1 MATRHAVTKHS
12 KQGSSRTAAD
22 AHPVPRTSP
31 VSAYESRYLGVRD
44 ADRVVRWLSAS
55 KGTASHAR
63 VVRIRRELEDLR
75 SKFMAHSGAYQHIS
89 NGVIRLGEA
98 LEHGRDWPE
107 EKLQLQRELHD
118 RHVALNLALAK
129 YVFRPRATYVIAG
142 RGWIFGM
149 VPDENRR
156 SFQIQIGN
164 ETIGEADAVLSL
176 VRLAETGELRKI
188 RLCETCKEVW
198 LFAAKLNYRFCSD
211 QCREGFYATSPD
223 YHSRKAANQQK
234 YRERLKLSMAT
245 QEANWKG
252 R

>member
-1 MATRHAVTKHS
+1 MATRRTVTKHA
-12 KQGSSRTAAD
+12 KQGSNRTAAD
-22 AHPVPRTSP
+22 AHPVPHASP
-31 VSAYESRYLGVRD
+31 LSASESRYLGVQD
-44 ADRVVRWLSAS
+44 ADRVARWLNAS
-55 KGTASHAR
+55 NGTASHER
-63 VVRIRRELEDLR
+63 IVRIRRELEDLR
-75 SKFMAHSGAYQHIS
+75 SEFMAHSFAYQHIS

-107 EKLQLQRELHD
+107 TKLQVQRELHD

-156 SFQIQIGN
+156 SFQIHIGN
-164 ETIGEADAVLSL
+164 ETISEADAVLSL
-176 VRLAETGELRKI
+176 VRLAETGDLRKI

-198 LFAAKLNYRFCSD
+198 LFAAKRNYRFCSD
-211 QCREGFYATSPD
+211 QCREGFYARSPD